1 VNAAEGQARETLGL
15 GLVEIGICHE
25 SLRDKGS

>member
-25 SLRDKGS
+25 SL